1 VVGEPVD
8 SYCEWLLRE
17 RGLAATTVRR
27 YQATARRFLAQRA
40 GGVDLN
46 DLTAAEVSRV
56 PAGTGWHDSGVP
68 PRLSTDTIRSQLDS
82 RDPVDPESGSGF
94 AITADRLEPVIGAV
108 VSG

>member
-1 VVGEPVD
+1 MVGELVD

-56 PAGTGWHDSGVP
+56 PAGMTPASRRGCRLTESGLCWTVAT
-68 PRLSTDTIRSQLDS
+68 RSTPG
-82 RDPVDPESGSGF
+82 RDPELF

-108 VSG
+108 ASG